1 MRHLSVMIEEMV
13 MATAMTTMTEHM
25 AAAAAVKAVMMM
37 MATLLRWS
45 GKTLETTG
53 NWATIS
59 SSGVLSCEY
68 D

>member
-13 MATAMTTMTEHM
+13 MTTAMTTMTEHM

-45 GKTLETTG
+45 GKALETTR